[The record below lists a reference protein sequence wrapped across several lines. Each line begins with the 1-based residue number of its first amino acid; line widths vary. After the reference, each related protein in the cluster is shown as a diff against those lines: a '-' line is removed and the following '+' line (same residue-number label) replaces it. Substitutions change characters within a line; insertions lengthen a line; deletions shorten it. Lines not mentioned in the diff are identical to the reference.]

1 MHRAVHSLRDPS
13 PYPELLVRVADLIVP
28 LWLGAPVRI
37 GPTAC
42 LAAREPVTV
51 WMGGVDAPAA
61 MLWCQV
67 PMGGVDAPFAAH
79 LWLDLQRPPQ
89 VDGAPLWADAM
100 SVLLSA
106 PRPPLA
112 DVGTWHQTIAARR
125 RSVL

>member
-1 MHRAVHSLRDPS
+1 MHRAVHSQRDPS

-51 WMGGVDAPAA
+51 WMGGI
-61 MLWCQV
+61 
-67 PMGGVDAPFAAH
+67 DAPFAAH